1 MIQAY
6 NHFLTEYSSN
16 FSARTRSV
24 HKPNELRAVYSR
36 IQSMNR
42 HSAYYKVNLTREK
55 QLFTV
60 SSSEEWAELITVGRS
75 KAFPSSTRVSA
86 SASEASFK
94 ERVNS
99 CFSLVRLTL

>member
-55 QLFTV
+55 
-60 SSSEEWAELITVGRS
+60 
-75 KAFPSSTRVSA
+75 
-86 SASEASFK
+86 
-94 ERVNS
+94 
-99 CFSLVRLTL
+99 

>member
-55 QLFTV
+55 QLFTLSLKDAWLALADV
-60 SSSEEWAELITVGRS
+60 AVGGNRADIVGEFIAVLPCLDAE
-75 KAFPSSTRVSA
+75 A
-86 SASEASFK
+86 
-94 ERVNS
+94 
-99 CFSLVRLTL
+99 VR